1 MSFLS
6 SNMGR
11 GMQKAYYSQQK
22 EIKHNPIPEI
32 VYSIKITGKPI
43 LYKEDSFV
51 NEWLIPVKMI
61 KMINGV
67 ENIKDGYIFKSGN
80 KSKYIIKDIMQDI
93 KRCFLFAD
101 NIFYEGE
108 ELSEI
113 YKAIKKR
120 MNGKKKQRK
129 DIKT

>member
-11 GMQKAYYSQQK
+11 GMQKAYSSQQK
-22 EIKHNPIPEI
+22 EIKHITTPEI
-32 VYSIKITGKPI
+32 IYNIKITGKPI
-43 LYKEDSFV
+43 LYKEDSFM

-61 KMINGV
+61 KIVDGV
-67 ENIKDGYIFKSGN
+67 ENIKYGYILRSGN

-120 MNGKKKQRK
+120 MNEWKKEEKKRY
-129 DIKT
+129 